1 MLARVIASVTVALS
15 TFAGP
20 ALVAAPHA
28 QADEVASAEAR
39 VAALQRQV
47 RITTDRL
54 VNGTEQWERDRAAL
68 RQVERRYAAVTALVR
83 AQEAALAQ
91 SRVAV
96 AVVARRMYMH
106 PVQDKLRLA
115 IGMSPDQVLGLLQ
128 TQGELD
134 KVAGSDT
141 EVVRRARLAQLSL
154 MRKHAEAT
162 QLERSAQALADR
174 SAKRMHD
181 LQALAA
187 DTSRQLSAATR
198 LLAQARAR
206 EAARLARLARVR
218 PAGAARCVTSSTG
231 GMSNGQLDPAALCPL
246 WKAPG
251 QRMRTDASRWFDK
264 MSVYHWRKTGKPLCV
279 TDSYRS
285 YARQVDV
292 YRRKPGLAAVPGTSR
307 HGWGL
312 AVDLGCGVAQFGSP
326 AYNWMRANA
335 RRFHFVHPSWA
346 EPSGSMPEAWHWEY
360 TG

>member
-1 MLARVIASVTVALS
+1 VLARVIASVAVALS
-15 TFAGP
+15 SFAGP

-39 VAALQRQV
+39 VAALQRQI

-68 RQVERRYAAVTALVR
+68 RQVERRFAAVTAQVR
-83 AQEAALAQ
+83 AQEAALAE
-91 SRVAV
+91 SRAKV

-115 IGMSPDQVLGLLQ
+115 IGMTPDQVLGLLK
-128 TQGELD
+128 TQDELD
-134 KVAGSDT
+134 QVAGTDT
-141 EVVRRARLAQLSL
+141 QLVRQVRRAQLEV
-154 MRKHAEAT
+154 MRRHAEAT
-162 QLERSAQALADR
+162 GLQRAAKALAAR
-174 SAKRMHD
+174 SGKRLKD
-181 LQALAA
+181 LQALAV
-187 DTSRQLSAATR
+187 DTSRKLSAATQA
-198 LLAQARAR
+198 LAQARAR
-206 EAARLARLARVR
+206 EAARLAKLSQV
-218 PAGAARCVTSSTG
+218 PPVGGALCRTSSTG

-246 WKAPG
+246 WSARG
-251 QRMRTDASRWFDK
+251 QAMRTDASRWFNK
-264 MSVYHWRKTGKPLCV
+264 MSIYHKQKTGKPLCV

-292 YRRKPGLAAVPGTSR
+292 YQRKPGLAAVPGTSR

-312 AVDLGCGVAQFGSP
+312 AVDLACGVAQFGSP